1 MDIREIKK
9 TEEIRV
15 DILSRFIITVQVY
28 NPELN
33 VSKFSEALTRKWMTG
48 N

>member
-1 MDIREIKK
+1 MDTRKINKMD
-9 TEEIRV
+9 EIRA
-15 DILSRFIITVQVY
+15 DSFSRFIVTVQVN